1 MTRKQNQPSFEKQ
14 LAKLEQIVTK
24 LDAEG
29 IPLEKAIALYEEG
42 VMLSKDLN
50 ELLARAQKR
59 IEMLTREDGALT
71 PKPFEEE
78 ETHAE

>member
-50 ELLARAQKR
+50 EILARAQKR
-59 IEMLTREDGALT
+59 IEILTREDEGLT